1 MGKVA
6 GLAVI
11 GIVVVIGVFAVINAV
26 GSGGGGEAVRTVV
39 REAPDKDDGKDKD
52 KDREPREPGSVE
64 GARVTWRGSLVDEYG
79 LDGRQMDAVFER
91 VRECLPVERAQF
103 LELCLQGR
111 EADWYD
117 EGGYDDVDVDVSEA
131 EK

>member
-1 MGKVA
+1 MGKFA
-6 GLAVI
+6 GFAVI
-11 GIVVVIGVFAVINAV
+11 GIVAVIGVFAFINAV
-26 GSGGGGEAVRTVV
+26 GGGGGGEVVRTVV
-39 REAPDKDDGKDKD
+39 REAPDKGDGKDKNRD
-52 KDREPREPGSVE
+52 REPGSVE
-64 GARVTWRGSLVDEYG
+64 GTRVTWRGPLVDEYG
-79 LDGRQMDAVFER
+79 LDGVQMDGVFER

-117 EGGYDDVDVDVSEA
+117 EGGYGDGTTEV

>member
-1 MGKVA
+1 MGKFA

-26 GSGGGGEAVRTVV
+26 GSGGGGETVRTVV
-39 REAPDKDDGKDKD
+39 REAPDKDDGKDKNRD
-52 KDREPREPGSVE
+52 REPGSVE
-64 GARVTWRGSLVDEYG
+64 GERVTWRGPLVDEYG
-79 LDGRQMDAVFER
+79 LDGVQMDGVFER

-117 EGGYDDVDVDVSEA
+117 EGGYGDGTTEVE
-131 EK
+131 E

>member
-26 GSGGGGEAVRTVV
+26 GSGGDGEAVRTVV

-64 GARVTWRGSLVDEYG
+64 GARVTWRGSLVDDYG
-79 LDGRQMDAVFER
+79 LDGVQMDGVFER
-91 VRECLPVERAQF
+91 VRECLPIEKAQY

-117 EGGYDDVDVDVSEA
+117 VGGYGDEA
-131 EK
+131 TEVEE

>member
-26 GSGGGGEAVRTVV
+26 GGGGGGEAVRTVV
-39 REAPDKDDGKDKD
+39 REAPGKDDGKDKD
-52 KDREPREPGSVE
+52 REPGSVE
-64 GARVTWRGSLVDEYG
+64 GTRVTWRGPLVDEYG
-79 LDGRQMDAVFER
+79 LDGVQMDGVFER

-117 EGGYDDVDVDVSEA
+117 EGGYGDEA
-131 EK
+131 TEVEE